1 MPPPFP
7 TSLSSDLHDFGLS
20 LPPGGVRIEAVGLR
34 RRAVLV
40 LIGEQYVD
48 RAAFYQGSEVVPV
61 TVHAKAVREREGDLA
76 SSVPGGLDRN
86 AHSGARCFG
95 VPQIALQ
102 IQDRRR
108 SEEHTSELQ
117 SLMRIS
123 YAVFCLKKKTTV

>member
-34 RRAVLV
+34 QRAGLV

-86 AHSGARCFG
+86 APSGARCCG
-95 VPQIALQ
+95 VPQIATQLR
-102 IQDRRR
+102 DRRR
-108 SEEHTSELQ
+108 PAQTIREVVHIERTPG
-117 SLMRIS
+117 R
-123 YAVFCLKKKTTV
+123 